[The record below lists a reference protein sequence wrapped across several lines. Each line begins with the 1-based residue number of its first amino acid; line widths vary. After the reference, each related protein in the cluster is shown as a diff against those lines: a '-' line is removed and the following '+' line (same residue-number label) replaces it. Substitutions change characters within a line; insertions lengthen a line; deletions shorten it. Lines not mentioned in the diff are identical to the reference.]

1 MFPQSSFTPDLSCK
15 IQPFFFSAGD
25 FLGLLAFVSPDGSY
39 PELMLLLVYH
49 FPERADI
56 L

>member
-15 IQPFFFSAGD
+15 IQLFFSAGD